1 MRCYLLILIAP
12 LIFRAGFSQYDQLR
26 FKRLTTED
34 GLSQRW
40 VRCIYQDDNG
50 YMWFGTADGLNRY
63 DGYEFKIYRPE
74 PNNKYSLGNG
84 IINSISWKSD
94 NEMWICTDE
103 GLYAYKQHLDEFH
116 LFMPAGRSGMQC
128 VLEDNQQNLWIG
140 TYNGLYKYMPSDS
153 SMVSFYYNE
162 NDIRS
167 LSNNRIRCIF
177 EDSRKN
183 LWIGTENGL
192 NLYRSNSNSFIRF
205 RKSEVP
211 GSIIG
216 NNIWSIIEDDKGR
229 LWIGVAQAGLDIFIY
244 DNDPGQGRFINI
256 MKGSPNCLL
265 YDTHDALWVG
275 MGGGEA
281 LTIIQPDGLD
291 NIDNYKSYHY
301 KHSESATESLSDNSV
316 YSIYEDRFGDIWIGT
331 YGGGINYYSRAA
343 KKFYNIKV
351 TSDQATSISS
361 NLVNAIYE
369 EDKYLWIGTEMG
381 LDRYD
386 KKTGLVKH
394 FYYNPDDPSS
404 IGANAIY
411 CIYKDSRGNLWVGSW
426 NGGLSL
432 YNYGTE
438 NFTNFKP
445 ANRTG
450 AISNANVFAICEDR
464 RGNLWIGTIGG
475 GLNRYDY
482 TTGKFT
488 SYMPDA
494 KEPGSLYNSSVNDIF
509 ESSSGRLYIS
519 VYNALDLYDY
529 DTDRFKHYIHNE
541 EDSNSLSKGTVLSIF
556 EDSNRNL
563 WVGLTMGLNLLDE
576 EKEVFKHYTTS
587 DGLPN
592 NTIKAVLEDNN
603 GSLWLS
609 TNKGIAV
616 FKNGITHPDSADFRI
631 YDKYDGLPGNEF
643 IERAAFKNKSGKMYF
658 GTSQGYTS
666 FYPDSIVDNTREPL
680 VIITDFDLLHE
691 TVNNRDIKDI
701 MIKHISRVNEVNLSY
716 GQSDFVVKYAALNYV
731 NPEKNQYKYMLEGY
745 DKEWTFAG
753 DNRIAT
759 YTNIQ
764 PGKYTFMVLGSNND
778 GVWSKSPQILDI
790 IIHPPWWRTA
800 LFKVFFILMVIF
812 IFTALYRIRI
822 NMLKKQQKLLEETV
836 NKRTHELWELNA
848 LLEKRQDKIARQNAE
863 LEKHRNNLELLI
875 EERTSELMAA
885 KLKAEEADK
894 LKSAFL
900 ANMSHEIR
908 TPMNAIV
915 GFAALLDNTDLKDN
929 EKRRYIDIINNNCE
943 SLLMLIND
951 IIDISIIEADQLV
964 LIESNFNVD
973 NILKELESYYKL
985 NNDKNIDIQFITEK
999 YKKDLILYN
1008 DKIRFRQIFNNLINN
1023 AFKYTEKGHI
1033 KFGYSIM
1040 KEEVQFYVSDTG
1052 IGIDRS
1058 DYDNIFDYF
1067 YKIEDKGRKIYRGTG
1082 IGLAIC
1088 KKLLN
1093 LMGGK
1098 IWVVSEIKKG
1108 SVFYFTLPLL
1118 RKDALTVGQKETE
1131 DVEYRMENMTI
1142 IIAEDEPDSF
1152 ELIKTILEPSGALLI
1167 WVKNGKEA
1175 VEEVRRIKKADDH
1188 IILMDIKMPVMNGY
1202 EAIKKIKK
1210 INSNIPV
1217 IAVSA
1222 YAQLID
1228 KQRIIL
1234 EQFDGYISKPY
1245 KPEAIMSLLS
1255 KFK

>member
-1 MRCYLLILIAP
+1 MRCYILMLIVFLIS
-12 LIFRAGFSQYDQLR
+12 RAGFSQYDQLR

-34 GLSQRW
+34 GLSQKL
-40 VRCIYQDDNG
+40 VTSIYQDDIG
-50 YMWFGTADGLNRY
+50 HMWFGTADGLNRY

-74 PNNKYSLGNG
+74 PDNTYSIGNG
-84 IINSISWKSD
+84 DINFISRKSD
-94 NEMWICTDE
+94 NEMCICTEE
-103 GLYAYKQHLDEFH
+103 GIYIYNQQLDEFH
-116 LFMPAGRSGMQC
+116 LFPPAGRMRIQC
-128 VLEDNQQNLWIG
+128 VLEDHQQNIWIG
-140 TYNGLYKYMPSDS
+140 SYSGLFKFVPSDS
-153 SMVSFYYNE
+153 SLVSFYYDEDDN
-162 NDIRS
+162 RS
-167 LSNNRIRCIF
+167 LSNNRIKCIF

-183 LWIGTENGL
+183 LWVGTENGL
-192 NLYRSNSNSFIRF
+192 NLYRRNSNSFTRF
-205 RKSEVP
+205 RKSDSP

-216 NNIWSIIEDDKGR
+216 NNIWSITEDDKGR
-229 LWIGVAQAGLDIFIY
+229 LWIGAAQAGLDVFIY
-244 DNDPGQGRFINI
+244 DNNPGNGHFIHI
-256 MKGSPNCLL
+256 MRGSSNCLL
-265 YDTHDALWVG
+265 YDSHDALWVG

-301 KHSESATESLSDNSV
+301 EHSPSVTESLSDNSV
-316 YSIYEDRFGDIWIGT
+316 LCVYEDRSGDIWIGT
-331 YGGGINYYSRAA
+331 YGGGLNYYSRAT
-343 KKFYNIKV
+343 KEFYNVKV

-369 EDKYLWIGTEMG
+369 EDKFLWIGTEIG
-381 LDRYD
+381 LNRYN

-394 FYYNPDDPSS
+394 FYHNPDDPSS
-404 IGANAIY
+404 IGATAVY
-411 CIYKDSRGNLWVGSW
+411 CIYKDSRGNLWIGSW

-432 YNYGTE
+432 YNYKTE

-445 ANRTG
+445 SVRTG
-450 AISNANVFAICEDR
+450 AISNANVFAICEDS

-482 TTGKFT
+482 STGKFT
-488 SYMPDA
+488 HYMLDA
-494 KEPGSLYNSSVNDIF
+494 KDPASLYNNSVNDIF
-509 ESSSGRLYIS
+509 ESSSGKLYIS
-519 VYNALDLYDY
+519 VYYALDLYDY
-529 DTDRFKHYIHNE
+529 NTGRFRHYIHNE
-541 EDSNSLSKGTVLSIF
+541 KDSNSLSKGRVLSIF
-556 EDSNRNL
+556 EDSKKNL
-563 WVGLTMGLNLLDE
+563 WVGSTMGLNLLDE
-576 EKEVFKHYTTS
+576 EKEVFKHYNTL

-592 NTIKAVLEDNN
+592 NTIKAILEDNKGN
-603 GSLWLS
+603 LWIS

-616 FKNGITHPDSADFRI
+616 FKNGINHPDSADFRV
-631 YDKYDGLPGNEF
+631 YDRYDGLPGNEF

-658 GTSQGYTS
+658 GSSQGYTS
-666 FYPDSIVDNTREPL
+666 FYPDSIVDNTREPI
-680 VIITDFDLLHE
+680 VIITDFNLLHGTGYNKE
-691 TVNNRDIKDI
+691 MQEVIFKD
-701 MIKHISRVNEVNLSY
+701 ISRVKEVNLSH
-716 GQSDFVVKYAALNYV
+716 GQSDFMVKYAALNYV
-731 NPEKNQYKYMLEGY
+731 NPEKNQYKYKLEGY

-753 DNRIAT
+753 YKRIAT

-778 GVWSKSPQILDI
+778 GVWSRTPQILDI
-790 IIHPPWWRTA
+790 IINPPWWHTA
-800 LFKVFFILMVIF
+800 LFKVLFILMVIF
-812 IFTALYRIRI
+812 IFTALYRMRI

-848 LLEKRQDKIARQNAE
+848 LLEKRQKKIARQNAE

-885 KLKAEEADK
+885 KQKAEEADK

-915 GFAALLDNTDLKDN
+915 GFAALLNNTGLKDN
-929 EKRRYIDIINNNCE
+929 ARKRYIDIINNNSE

-973 NILKELESYYKL
+973 HILKELESYYIL
-985 NNDKNIDIQFITEK
+985 NNDKDIDIQFITEG
-999 YKKDLILYN
+999 YKKELILYN

-1033 KFGYSIM
+1033 KFGYKIL
-1040 KEEVQFYVSDTG
+1040 KKEVQFFVSDTG

-1058 DYDNIFDYF
+1058 DYNNIFDYF
-1067 YKIEDKGRKIYRGTG
+1067 YKIEDKGRKLYRGTG

-1098 IWVVSEIKKG
+1098 IWVESEMKKG
-1108 SVFYFTLPLL
+1108 SVFYFTLPLVSE
-1118 RKDALTVGQKETE
+1118 DALITGQKDTE
-1131 DVEYRMENMTI
+1131 NVEYRMENMTI
-1142 IIAEDEPDSF
+1142 IIAEDEPDSY
-1152 ELIKTILEPSGALLI
+1152 ELIKSILGLSGARLI

-1175 VEEVRRIKKADDH
+1175 VEEVRKIKKADDH

-1210 INSNIPV
+1210 INSSIPV

-1245 KPEAIMSLLS
+1245 KPEAILSLLS